1 MKNTSQNLA
10 ISASALGAGI
20 LGLGIGILWG
30 KYISGY
36 GIAIAI
42 TGAVIHVVGM
52 YLLQLNKPGAHIRG
66 YAKMLWFSAWICLIL
81 IILLFIYFI
90 FIQKA

>member
-1 MKNTSQNLA
+1 MKNASQNLA

-30 KYISGY
+30 NYISGY
-36 GIAIAI
+36 GITIAI
-42 TGAVIHVVGM
+42 TGAIIHTVGM
-52 YLLQLNKPGAHIRG
+52 YILQLNKPEAHIRG
-66 YAKMLWFSAWICLIL
+66 YAKMLWFSAWLCLLL

-90 FIQKA
+90 FLHKV